1 MKKQNLLPQIVEPFA
16 IVVLL
21 AFFIIPT
28 LTVINLSPITKEV
41 KKENVLG
48 VNTFSSNVVV
58 KNLGGFH
65 EIIKGESLSKTNE
78 SEYLYKTT
86 IQGRDKLKTYSKPI
100 LQIQNKGFSPVI
112 LSFYGYTD
120 SRTDTK
126 VTLKIGRNSYLLRD
140 EKGQLY
146 QQDFFLEPTSDTTVY
161 LYLENSNR
169 ILFSEDFEMEVSVK

>member
-21 AFFIIPT
+21 AFFIVPT

-48 VNTFSSNVVV
+48 VNTFSSNIDVRD
-58 KNLGGFH
+58 LGGFH

-86 IQGRDKLKTYSKPI
+86 IHRREKLKTYSKPI
-100 LQIQNKGFSPVI
+100 LQIQNNGFSPVV

-140 EKGQLY
+140 ENGQLY
-146 QQDFFLEPTSDTTVY
+146 HQDFFLEPTSNTTVY

-169 ILFSEDFEMEVSVK
+169 ILFSENFEMELSIK